1 MKNHIDTIYMAWMSS
16 LKSMDNIHFKTI
28 IITILVLYD
37 SYIFKNINYVVSS
50 YINNWI
56 IRGIIMLL
64 IVYYI
69 PMCPLISLLL
79 AIGYIL
85 SLIKP
90 SIENLTSSTPAKKS
104 AQPKKVT
111 ESYHNEDTDKND
123 SNMAPPTLLPIGDN
137 EINTMNTGINAENKD
152 IYSSIDTFT
161 SSNNNRQIMSNEGSA
176 SVVGVG
182 QVDNCIGGSSSFQ
195 CTGVGTFKDELNPQG
210 MNSIQGYDG
219 KMIGADV

>member
-1 MKNHIDTIYMAWMSS
+1 MKNHIDTIYAAWMSS

-104 AQPKKVT
+104 TQSKKVT
-111 ESYHNEDTDKND
+111 ESYDNTDKND
-123 SNMAPPTLLPIGDN
+123 SNMEPPTLLPIGDN
-137 EINTMNTGINAENKD
+137 EINTMNTGSIPEKD

-161 SSNNNRQIMSNEGSA
+161 SSNTN
-176 SVVGVG
+176 VVGVG